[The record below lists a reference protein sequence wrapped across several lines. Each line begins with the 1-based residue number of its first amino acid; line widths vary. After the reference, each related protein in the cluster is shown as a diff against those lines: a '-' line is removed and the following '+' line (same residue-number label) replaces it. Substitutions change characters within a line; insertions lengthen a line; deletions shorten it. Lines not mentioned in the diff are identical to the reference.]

1 MATPRKTSAFKR
13 DSAASKQRLLEA
25 AIDVFSAHGF
35 NATTTRMVGKKAGL
49 NAALIARYFGSKEKL
64 LLAVFE
70 QQKDAFFSQDLP
82 PLLPDLEDELI
93 NYSKAMFEHARM
105 NTKAMRIIGGF
116 AFTNAQFRKRLQK
129 DAIQNLD
136 RHLCERFIDMKKAGV
151 FPAQAKVEQVAK
163 ALSSYFIGQ
172 VLLNHLIFEKP
183 LKEIEEETR
192 TMIHFFASLGAGAGR

>member
-1 MATPRKTSAFKR
+1 MAKPLKPAAPKR

-25 AIDVFSAHGF
+25 AIDVFSEHGY
-35 NATTTRMVGKKAGL
+35 NATTTRMVAKKAGL

-70 QQKDAFFSQDLP
+70 QQKNDFFSQDLP

-116 AFTNAQFRKRLQK
+116 AFTNDHFRRRLQK
-129 DAIQNLD
+129 DTIQILD
-136 RHLCERFIDMKKAGV
+136 RHLSERFIAMKKAGA
-151 FPAQAKVEQVAK
+151 FPAQAKIEPVAK

-172 VLLNHLIFEKP
+172 VLLNHLIFDKP
-183 LKEIEEETR
+183 LKDIEEETR
-192 TMIHFFASLGAGAGR
+192 TLIHFFASLGKGAGS